1 MDTYKNEDFI
11 RNDGPSH
18 AVIYRSWAM
27 PYHASSPWKLVKI
40 MWHYVGNYVDEYNA
54 FFYFSEMGFIYFFFL
69 FFLLFLVFFP
79 SYHTLDTGWSSWLT
93 EGSPSL
99 GDSFGETSCAVDVV
113 GDWMVIMAV
122 DGDRDTDL
130 WLMDVASSNV
140 SSMSV
145 KETDLALYHTT
156 ASTINA
162 NIITLPV
169 IPGPWESSMYS

>member
-54 FFYFSEMGFIYFFFL
+54 FFTSVKWDLYIFFF